1 MAGLENYCTLII
13 TYDIEKLW
21 KKDGIRKKENS
32 FVEDL
37 NIQRSFTGV
46 N

>member
-21 KKDGIRKKENS
+21 KKKWNKEEGEQLCGR
-32 FVEDL
+32 F
-37 NIQRSFTGV
+37 
-46 N
+46 